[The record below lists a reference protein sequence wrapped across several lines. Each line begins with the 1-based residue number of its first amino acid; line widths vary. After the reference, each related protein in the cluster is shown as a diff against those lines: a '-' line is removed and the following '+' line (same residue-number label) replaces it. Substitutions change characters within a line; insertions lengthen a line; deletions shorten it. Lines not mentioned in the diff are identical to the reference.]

1 MSPAIQNEL
10 ITVLAEHFDNKITEE
25 IKSALFFS
33 KIADTTQDIS
43 RKDQLMLTIRYAK
56 ITNNSNGEA
65 AEISIT
71 ESFLGFF
78 WTHDQ

>member
-33 KIADTTQDIS
+33 IIADTTQDIS
-43 RKDQLMLTIRYAK
+43 RKDQLSLTIRHAK
-56 ITNNSNGEA
+56 ITNNA
-65 AEISIT
+65 KQPMAK
-71 ESFLGFF
+71 
-78 WTHDQ
+78 QPRYQ